1 MAAQDDEGGRVH
13 EAVREQAPAHERAA
27 PAGGAVRVQAKM
39 AVGAHDDAYEVE
51 ADRVAA
57 EVVARLSGTPV
68 LSRSPQVA
76 RRADPAMSVGPEGGE
91 LDVDTESRINSMRG
105 GGSPLDPAV
114 RAPLES
120 AMGADFGS
128 VRVHEGSEATKI
140 SRSIGASA
148 FTVGSD
154 VFFQGRVPTGT
165 EGTRLLAHEL
175 THTLQQGGSAHRSMA
190 AHDHGCNCSSCP
202 TVRRSFSGAQVQRS
216 FFDDVMVFFHIK
228 TREEVRQ
235 EGLAMIDKA
244 KWETTILDDGLMKTV
259 AGKIGA
265 KDFVEASLAVAA
277 PLKSLL
283 ALAIKYWKS
292 FTLADLQPAIAVAT
306 GEQKKAVWSD
316 ATLMTQAEGALG
328 KDPYLTLVTQL
339 GMHQPNTTPELG
351 EGGAEHT
358 APTKAD
364 ELIRDK
370 MSMYVAE
377 AVKAGKKVEGQIGI
391 VAGADWDR
399 AGVAHY
405 GENTWFR
412 ASPTPKKDAINGFVD
427 SAGRIWVE
435 RNSGNAGTVIHEGM
449 HKYSSDAVLSTLGF
463 NVNEG
468 MTEYFTRIICADEG
482 IVRSNYGSNHELI
495 VALAG
500 KVTKD
505 VVASSYFGGNLEA
518 LKTAFVK
525 YRTDTKHDS
534 PELAVQ
540 IWNALV
546 VQLKAGAWAKAL
558 KCVNDDLTTDTLAAL

>member
-1 MAAQDDEGGRVH
+1 MGAQDDTGGRVH
-13 EAVREQAPAHERAA
+13 EAVREQAPVQERAA
-27 PAGGAVRVQAKM
+27 PAARPVRVQAKM

-57 EVVARLSGTPV
+57 EVVARLSGSPV
-68 LSRSPQVA
+68 LTGAPHVA

-91 LDVDTESRINSMRG
+91 LDAATESRINSMRG
-105 GGSPLDPAV
+105 GGSPLAPAV

-120 AMGADFGS
+120 AMGADFGA
-128 VRVHEGSEATKI
+128 VRIHEGSEATKI

-154 VFFQGRVPTGT
+154 VFFQGRVPSGN
-165 EGTRLLAHEL
+165 EGTHLLAHEL
-175 THTLQQGGSAHRSMA
+175 THTLQQGGAAHRSMS

-202 TVRRSFSGAQVQRS
+202 TVRRSFDAATVQRS

-235 EGLAMIDKA
+235 EGLALIDKA
-244 KWETTILDDGLMKTV
+244 KWETTILDNSLMKTV
-259 AGKIGA
+259 AGKIGV

-283 ALAIKYWKS
+283 ELAIKYWSS
-292 FTLADLQPAIAVAT
+292 FKLGDLQPAIAVAT

-316 ATLMTQAEGALG
+316 DALMTKAEGALG
-328 KDPYLTLVTQL
+328 KDAYLTFLTQI
-339 GMHQPNTTPELG
+339 GMHQQNTTVELG

-358 APTKAD
+358 APAKAD
-364 ELIRDK
+364 EIIRDK
-370 MSMYVAE
+370 MSAYVAN

-391 VAGADWDR
+391 VGGSDWDR

-405 GENTWFR
+405 GEQTWFR
-412 ASPTPKKDAINGFVD
+412 ASPTPKRDAINGFVD

-435 RNSGNAGTVIHEGM
+435 RNSGNPGTVIHEGL
-449 HKYSSDAVLSTLGF
+449 HKYSSDAVLTTLGF

-468 MTEYFTRIICADEG
+468 MTEYFTRLICADLG
-482 IVRSNYGSNHELI
+482 ITRTNYNNNHELI
-495 VALAG
+495 TALAG

-505 VVASSYFGGNLEA
+505 VIASSYFDGGLEG

-525 YRTDTKHDS
+525 YRTETKKDS
-534 PELAVQ
+534 PELAAQ

-546 VQLKAGAWAKAL
+546 AKLKAGQWAKAL
-558 KCVNDDLTTDTLAAL
+558 QCVNDDLTGDTVAAL

>member
-1 MAAQDDEGGRVH
+1 MAAQDDAGGRIRD
-13 EAVREQAPAHERAA
+13 AVREQAPAHERAA
-27 PAGGAVRVQAKM
+27 PAAGAVRVQAKM
-39 AVGAHDDAYEVE
+39 AVGAHDDAYEIE

-57 EVVARLSGTPV
+57 EVVARLGGTAALSGA
-68 LSRSPQVA
+68 PQVA
-76 RRADPAMSVGPEGGE
+76 RRPDPAMSVGPEGGE
-91 LDVDTESRINSMRG
+91 LDAATESRIQSMRG
-105 GGSPLDPAV
+105 GGSPLAPSV

-120 AMGADFGS
+120 AMGADFGA
-128 VRVHEGSEATKI
+128 VRIHEGSEATKL

-148 FTVGSD
+148 FTVGAD
-154 VFFQGRVPTGT
+154 VFFQGRVPAGN
-165 EGTRLLAHEL
+165 EGTHLLAHEL
-175 THTLQQGGSAHRSMA
+175 THTLQQGGAAHRSMGS
-190 AHDHGCNCSSCP
+190 HDKGCTCSSCP
-202 TVRRSFSGAQVQRS
+202 TVRRSFDGATVQRS

-228 TREEVRQ
+228 SREEVRQ

-244 KWETTILDDGLMKTV
+244 KWEATILDDGLMKTV

-283 ALAIKYWKS
+283 ALAIKYWSS

-316 ATLMTQAEGALG
+316 DAIMTQAEGALG
-328 KDPYLTLVTQL
+328 PDAYLTFMTQI

-370 MSMYVAE
+370 MGTYVAD
-377 AVKAGKKVEGQIGI
+377 AVMAGKKVEGQIGI
-391 VAGADWDR
+391 VAAADWDR

-405 GENTWFR
+405 GEQTWFR

-468 MTEYFTRIICADEG
+468 MTEYFTRIICADVG
-482 IVRSNYGSNHELI
+482 IVRTNYGSNHELI

-505 VVASSYFGGNLEA
+505 VVASSYFGGNIDA
-518 LKTAFVK
+518 LKTEFVK
-525 YRTDTKHDS
+525 YRTDTKNDS
-534 PELAVQ
+534 PELAAQ

-558 KCVNDDLTTDTLAAL
+558 QCVNDDLDGDKVAAL